1 MDTVH
6 EIAGIRACAREY
18 AARGTTVALVPT
30 MGALHEGH
38 LSLVDIAAKAADVVV
53 VSVFVNPL
61 QFGPNE
67 DFARYPRALESDAA
81 LLSRR
86 GATVVFAPS
95 VEEMFRPGSQTTV
108 SPPEFAKV
116 LEGAIRPGHFAG
128 VLTVVA
134 KLFNIVQPQFAVFGR
149 KDLQQLAM
157 IRAMVRD
164 LNFPVEIVAGETI
177 RETDGLAMS
186 SRNRYLDDQSRSRG
200 ATLRAA
206 LLMARTKFESG
217 NTDAETIMAAGRA
230 ELEAEPSLAIDYF
243 NVVSE
248 RDFSA
253 PSVAQPGDSIVSA
266 VRIAGTRLIDNILL

>member
-1 MDTVH
+1 MDTEH
-6 EIAGIRACAREY
+6 AIAGIRARAREY
-18 AARGTTVALVPT
+18 VARETTVALVPT

-81 LLSRR
+81 LLSSR
-86 GATVVFAPS
+86 GANVVFAPS
-95 VEEMFRPGSQTTV
+95 VEEMFRSGSQTTV

-116 LEGAIRPGHFAG
+116 LEGASRPGHFAG

-186 SRNRYLDDQSRSRG
+186 SRNRYLDDQCRSR
-200 ATLRAA
+200 AARLRAA
-206 LLMARTKFESG
+206 LLMARAKFESG
-217 NTDAETIMAAGRA
+217 HTDAETIMAAGRA